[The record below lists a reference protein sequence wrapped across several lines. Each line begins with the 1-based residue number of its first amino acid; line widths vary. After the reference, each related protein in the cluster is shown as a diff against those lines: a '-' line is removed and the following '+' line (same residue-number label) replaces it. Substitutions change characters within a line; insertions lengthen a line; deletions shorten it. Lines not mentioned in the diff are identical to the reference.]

1 VSPQSRRRNQAGSG
15 ASPNA
20 LFDELL
26 HGARELLAVRSP
38 LDAELLVSDLLG
50 TWWPQRHHTIGGTG
64 VEQLIGE
71 GLVEYAAQQHSP
83 AALALLSGIACLGTS
98 RQAAG
103 AEQAAIA
110 LIDAG
115 VRAPKWAEYLGAVS
129 PAECYV
135 NPDAWGDQDEVI
147 CVFSYAGEEPHALI
161 SVIDYNAA
169 GLLRDGWVSSQ
180 VDKLLDHCRRTAAFR
195 VSSRPED
202 GFRQIDPPQARK
214 LLEGALAA
222 TDAAED
228 PPVSDTFA
236 AKHAFVRARI
246 RALPPAP
253 NRGQR
258 SKRPPAWSTERRA
271 LLAAEFL
278 ASDEAEELSDRQ
290 AASRIADL
298 LIDYG
303 CDQDSGR
310 PLRMSPAK
318 VQNFMLSYLPRKVL
332 LSVADQNAM
341 PHAVKAWIR
350 WTGRKRGLSEAAIGQ
365 MLDVLFDSMATFTRI
380 YRDPAE
386 FGLDEKL
393 VARLLPDSDLEALP
407 RRAFAFP
414 ILEGKHGGVDLSKL
428 DPADPTDRRILLAA
442 DHDTRTGSPNA
453 TGVGPHIDLHLAL
466 ADRLWRGTPP
476 ALWDAAQRLLDTGE
490 DRHMV
495 LHALMDVLNAAGKD
509 EAALEIA
516 LRELATG
523 LSDDDLNGLT
533 NPDS

>member
-1 VSPQSRRRNQAGSG
+1 MSPQSRHRNHAGGG

-20 LFDELL
+20 LFEELL

-50 TWWPQRHHTIGGTG
+50 TWWPQRHHTVGGTG

-71 GLVEYAAQQHSP
+71 GLVEYAAQQSSP

-98 RQAAG
+98 RQAAT

-110 LIDAG
+110 LIEAG
-115 VRAPKWAEYLGAVS
+115 VRTPKWADHLGAVS
-129 PAECYV
+129 SADCYV

-161 SVIDYNAA
+161 SVIDYNS
-169 GLLRDGWVSSQ
+169 GGMIRDGWVSSQ
-180 VDKLLDHCRRTAAFR
+180 VDKLLDHCRKTTAFR

-202 GFRQIDPPQARK
+202 SFRELDPPQARK
-214 LLEGALAA
+214 ILEEALAA

-228 PPVSDTFA
+228 PPVSDAFA
-236 AKHAFVRARI
+236 AKHAFIRARI
-246 RALPPAP
+246 RALPPTP

-258 SKRPPAWSTERRA
+258 TKRPVWSTERRA

-298 LIDYG
+298 IINYG

-310 PLRMSPAK
+310 PTRMSPGK
-318 VQNFMLSYLPRKVL
+318 VQNFMLAWLPRKVL

-350 WTGRKRGLSEAAIGQ
+350 WTARKRGLSEASIRQ
-365 MLDVLFDSMATFTRI
+365 MVDVLFDCMATFTRI

-386 FGLDEKL
+386 FGLNEEL
-393 VARLLPDSDLEALP
+393 VARLLPDADLEALP

-414 ILEGKHGGVDLSKL
+414 LLEGKHGMVDLSKL
-428 DPADPTDRRILLAA
+428 DPADPADRRLLLAA
-442 DHDTRTGSPNA
+442 DHDTRTGSRNA
-453 TGVGPHIDLHLAL
+453 TGVGPHIDQHLDL
-466 ADRLWRGTPP
+466 ADRLWRGSPP
-476 ALWDAAQRLLDTGE
+476 ALWDAAQRLLDTGQ

-495 LHALMDVLNAAGKD
+495 LHDLMDVLRAVGDD
-509 EAALEIA
+509 ESALEIA

-523 LSDDDLNGLT
+523 LSDDDLNGLA

>member
-1 VSPQSRRRNQAGSG
+1 VSPQSRRRGQAGSG
-15 ASPNA
+15 APPNA

-26 HGARELLAVRSP
+26 HAARELLAVRSP

-64 VEQLIGE
+64 VEQLVGE
-71 GLVEYAAQQHSP
+71 GLVEYAARQRSS

-98 RQAAG
+98 RQAAA

-115 VRAPKWAEYLGAVS
+115 VRTPGWAEHLGAVS

-135 NPDAWGDQDEVI
+135 NPDEWGDQDEII
-147 CVFSYAGEEPHALI
+147 CVFSYAGEEPHAL
-161 SVIDYNAA
+161 VTLVDYNAS
-169 GLLRDGWVSSQ
+169 GMIRDGWVSSQ
-180 VDKLLDHCRRTAAFR
+180 VDRLLEHCRQASAG
-195 VSSRPED
+195 RPED
-202 GFRQIDPPQARK
+202 GFRQIDASQARK
-214 LLEGALAA
+214 MLQAALAA
-222 TDAAED
+222 TDDAED
-228 PPVSDTFA
+228 PPVSDSFA
-236 AKHAFVRARI
+236 ARHAFIRARI

-253 NRGQR
+253 GRAPR
-258 SKRPPAWSTERRA
+258 PKRPWTTERRA

-278 ASDEAEELSDRQ
+278 ASDEAEEVSDRQ
-290 AASRIADL
+290 AASRCTDL
-298 LIDYG
+298 IIGFG

-310 PLRMSPAK
+310 PERMSPAK
-318 VQNFMLSYLPRKVL
+318 VQNFMLGWLPRKVL

-341 PHAVKAWIR
+341 PHVVAAWIR
-350 WTGRKRGLSEAAIGQ
+350 WTSRRRQLREATIGQ
-365 MLDVLFDSMATFTRI
+365 MLDTVFDSMSTFSRI

-428 DPADPTDRRILLAA
+428 DPADPSDRRLLLAA
-442 DHDTRTGSPNA
+442 DHDTRTGSPSA
-453 TGVGPHIDLHLAL
+453 AGVGRHIDRHLTL
-466 ADRLWRGTPP
+466 ADRLWRGSPP

-495 LHALMDVLNAAGKD
+495 LHALMDVLDAAGGD
-509 EAALEIA
+509 ETALEIA